1 VSSSSIRALISGG
14 RVALAKR
21 LLGRTY
27 ALEGRVI
34 PGRGVGSKQ
43 TVPTL
48 NLETNAEV
56 IPARGVYATR
66 ANGMD
71 AVTNV
76 GYRPTFGES
85 EQLSIE
91 TFLLG
96 VDSKDPRSEQTQ
108 LTVEFLARLR
118 EERKF
123 DSPEALKGRILF
135 DARAAGRYFRRSKA
149 ICRPA
154 IS

>member
-1 VSSSSIRALISGG
+1 M
-14 RVALAKR
+14 ALADR
-21 LLGRTY
+21 PWDGRM
-27 ALEGRVI
+27 ALEGRVVR
-34 PGRGVGSKQ
+34 GRGVGSKQ
-43 TVPTL
+43 TVLTL
-48 NLETNAEV
+48 NLETEAEV
-56 IPARGVYATR
+56 IPAAGRVYATR

-71 AVTNV
+71 AVTNI

-85 EQLSIE
+85 EQLSSE

-96 VDSKDPRSEQTQ
+96 VQGRFPASAETQ

-123 DSPEALKGRILF
+123 DSPEELKERILF
-135 DARAAGRYFRRSKA
+135 DAHAATRYFRRSKA

-154 IS
+154 SS